1 MINRL
6 DDKDVSLNR
15 PIKMWDNVPI
25 DTREVID
32 SINELDNF
40 IQYPYIGM
48 IFYSKFEDDYY
59 RVLSLEDGYR
69 DIRAGKIYRKSQVEN
84 VNNYIK
90 LDNYFVGSYEQFTLK
105 GNSATMI
112 KKAEIRNGYLYIT
125 FYDGQETNVGYVTG
139 DPGYC
144 PQITEDENNDLETI
158 TDLIY
163 KLNIKFCD
171 EDDHLLKTL
180 VTPNLIGPYVVNIE
194 DEVIDGVKTGYTIFT
209 LNNKK
214 TYKVGPYGI
223 KNIELVTEDD
233 NYKKDLIITFNDDT
247 VLNLGNVRGDKGT
260 SIRILGTLKDENDLP
275 KYANNGECYIIDK
288 YLYFYWEGKWENVG
302 KIVGDDGKTPNI
314 TVKTYRIS
322 PKDSDTDKR
331 TKIKVEFFNEDKLI
345 NDSFYIYESYSPT
358 IKPSISTDNT
368 YQLII
373 QYMNEDGTLNTFYT
387 PNLKGKDGTSINI
400 KGSISQKTDLTQYY
414 PNAELGDAYIVD
426 NEKDSNDGHLWV
438 YTEDTTTDDEKH
450 FHGFLD
456 VGKIKGP
463 QGDPGEKGNSGEDGY
478 RIKLKIENK
487 ILKYCYIDKNDN
499 EMSPYVDLI
508 EISEITGPQGVS
520 PVITIIE
527 NDDKIKLKIVDIDG
541 EKMTPN
547 LKGENGDNG
556 ISIEMRY
563 SNSFIQYRRY
573 YIDKNGNTI
582 YPDNTKDKWIDLAF
596 IPTITQKSIE
606 GGVELTIG
614 DTTYIIRSAKN
625 IKMRYRPSQGEND
638 PGYIQWQLEGDNYW
652 NDLISIDKLAGKS
665 MSVGNVTT
673 GTVPNGNNAEVNIVK
688 NESKSND
695 YNNVYDFT
703 FTIPEGIQGNDGKG
717 ITKITSEYNENNE
730 LIIYFTIKDPKT
742 NLEEIKTI
750 NAGNI
755 KGEKGDQGEDGNSIT
770 NMELKSYDSESDTVT
785 FTITFDKL
793 PSKDISITGLKGKKG
808 DSGVGIASVNQTTTT
823 KDSSG
828 ENIVTVTLTDGKT
841 SIIKIYN
848 GAKGEDGT
856 SVNIKG
862 TLVST
867 DLLPT
872 KDVNKGDGWLIDG
885 YLWVYTGSTETSSI
899 NGFTNV
905 GKIQGPQGKS
915 ITNVEGNYNSENIL
929 ESLVFTITDPATD
942 KSTRTEPI
950 LIGNIKGSDGKE
962 IELGKSETTIQWRYV
977 GEEVWK
983 DLITLES
990 ITGPQG
996 VKGDKG
1002 EDGSNGINGKEIE
1015 LGKSETTIQWR
1026 YVGEEVWKDLI
1037 TLESITG
1044 PQGEPGINGTDG
1056 KDGINGKSAYE
1067 IAKEKGFDGSEAE
1080 WLESLKG
1087 KNGIDGKNS
1096 SVSIIEN
1103 ENNTDDIY
1111 KLDISYTNGDV
1122 ITNFTTPNLK
1132 GDSAKLEL
1140 YKILNTLPDTNTEEL
1155 NLDINHI
1162 YMILK
1167 DGKEIVSKEANYD
1180 KYIILNI
1187 AEDNTIIWEKIETTE
1202 ASGNILVICENLPDI
1217 STASTNFIYCLLT
1230 PEYERGLNIGL
1241 TNDASANKNHYEEW
1255 IVIADSEG
1263 NKHWEL
1269 LGPQLYRISEAM
1281 IDYIWNIKKEYTV
1294 YDDWDDTTDIS
1305 DYQKDFGD
1313 ITPLSNFVY
1322 RVEGSNLILVKY
1334 IGSGDIY
1341 LNIAPKY
1348 KIGDKIYNVTEID
1361 GTYYPEKEYKYINS
1375 EGKVTNYIFDTSKFQ
1390 YDANGIEITQ
1400 TLLTGPQVYSL
1411 YIADSITKITRVLIN
1426 TSNIPRYHI
1435 PYSLKSIG
1443 DYAFYSS
1450 ANQTMV
1456 FEKLNADGKTVT
1468 YVGLED
1474 STIESIGE
1482 YGCACTTN
1490 MRMCSVNADGSLST
1504 TNYIKTPSTLKKL
1517 SNYSFYAAGQVSH
1530 VDTRKSTNLYIGNCA
1545 FARSNLS
1552 AVQYLSP
1559 STYYTDSSFLGYDS
1573 LYHDDKRV
1581 VGGGG
1586 MYFYSQDTIG
1596 YNFNDV
1602 AHTEA
1607 SETAVLNVTLTSND
1621 PTFNE

>member
-69 DIRAGKIYRKSQVEN
+69 DIRAGKIYRKSQIEN

-125 FYDGQETNVGYVTG
+125 FYDGQETNVGYVIG

-223 KNIELVTEDD
+223 KNVELVTEDD

-387 PNLKGKDGTSINI
+387 PNLKGEDGTSINI

-527 NDDKIKLKIVDIDG
+527 NDGEIKLKIVDIDG

-573 YIDKNGNTI
+573 YVDKNGNTI

-665 MSVGNVTT
+665 MSVGSVTT

-996 VKGDKG
+996 
-1002 EDGSNGINGKEIE
+1002 
-1015 LGKSETTIQWR
+1015 
-1026 YVGEEVWKDLI
+1026 
-1037 TLESITG
+1037 
-1044 PQGEPGINGTDG
+1044 EPGINGTDG

-1140 YKILNTLPDTNTEEL
+1140 YKILNTLPDKNTEEL

-1187 AEDNTIIWEKIETTE
+1187 AEDKTITWEKIETTE
-1202 ASGNILVICENLPDI
+1202 ASGNILVLINGDGETEATLPDI
-1217 STASTNFIYCLLT
+1217 EFASTNFIYCLLT
-1230 PEYERGLNIGL
+1230 PEYQRGLNIGL
-1241 TNDASANKNHYEEW
+1241 TNDNSANKNFYEEW
-1255 IVIADSEG
+1255 IVIETETE
-1263 NKHWEL
+1263 KKWEL
-1269 LGPQLYRISEAM
+1269 LGPQIYRISASM
-1281 IDYIWNIKKEYTV
+1281 IDYIWKFADKFTV
-1294 YDDWDDTTDIS
+1294 YDDWDIASDIPE
-1305 DYQKDFGD
+1305 YQKKHYGD
-1313 ITPLSNFVY
+1313 ATPLNNFIFRLVPS
-1322 RVEGSNLILVKY
+1322 GSTYNLILVKEV
-1334 IGSGDIY
+1334 SGGKINK
-1341 LNIAPKY
+1341 LSIAPQY
-1348 KIGDKIYNVTEID
+1348 KVKLNGTTYTCTVTELD
-1361 GTYYPEKEYKYINS
+1361 GTYNDSYTYYESDS
-1375 EGKVTNYIFDTSKFQ
+1375 EGNVSIKTYSTEEEFGTQSVFSGVEVYGVYVADTVK
-1390 YDANGIEITQ
+1390 
-1400 TLLTGPQVYSL
+1400 
-1411 YIADSITKITRVLIN
+1411 KITRGFLY
-1426 TSNIPRYHI
+1426 TSNMSAYHI
-1435 PYSLKSIG
+1435 PYDLEIIG
-1443 DYAFYSS
+1443 DYAFYSTKS
-1450 ANQTMV
+1450 PTVQ
-1456 FEKLNADGKTVT
+1456 FEKLINNGKDVEAYPLEESKVKAIGVHAFDGNSN
-1468 YVGLED
+1468 LAFLIRNED
-1474 STIESIGE
+1474 G
-1482 YGCACTTN
+1482 TTKDSN
-1490 MRMCSVNADGSLST
+1490 IV
-1504 TNYIKTPSTLKKL
+1504 KTPATLKKIGDYAFYNTRIATLDTNL
-1517 SNYSFYAAGQVSH
+1517 SS
-1530 VDTRKSTNLYIGNCA
+1530 NLYIGDHA
-1545 FARSNLS
+1545 F
-1552 AVQYLSP
+1552 VQCVHGGQTLSP
-1559 STYYTDSSFLGYDS
+1559 TTYYTDATFLGVNG
-1573 LYHDDKRV
+1573 LTH
-1581 VGGGG
+1581 
-1586 MYFYSQDTIG
+1586 DTINYSSAG
-1596 YNFNDV
+1596 VSNWFEGQEHAGHNYNFDSEHETDV
-1602 AHTEA
+1602 LH
-1607 SETAVLNVTLTSND
+1607 VTLTSVD
-1621 PTFNE
+1621 PDWSLQ